1 MKQTFLI
8 LLISVISTL
17 SINAQYSNTF
27 NNNLNTNNN
36 NNNVRTVRLDTNAY
50 KTLFNGKLEPA
61 WVYIG
66 EAKRA
71 INNGDTPYALYIMNK
86 TVMYY
91 PDNADAHYF
100 LGLIYE
106 KEGGNPA
113 EQGGAASYR
122 LAIEEYKKAIN
133 LSTNL
138 TIPAYKL
145 DAYFSLLY
153 IYEKLIDEN
162 NYANVEKEIIAMAES
177 TYKNYEK
184 GRIYF
189 RLAQHYGSRNR
200 GTAAIDYYRQSYLN
214 GYRKKLSLFRMALIY
229 RRMRNYV
236 QEKETLILANKYD
249 FDYVEPTNF
258 EVQKAIVQRLEALKN
273 VRIPKKLY

>member
-1 MKQTFLI
+1 MQIMKHIFLTFNI
-8 LLISVISTL
+8 LVLASL
-17 SINAQYSNTF
+17 SIYAQ
-27 NNNLNTNNN
+27 NLNTITDDISAVSNEYG
-36 NNNVRTVRLDTNAY
+36 A
-50 KTLFNGKLEPA
+50 LFNSKLEPA

-71 INNGDTPYALYIMNK
+71 IYKGDISYALYIMNK
-86 TVMYY
+86 TLMYY

-106 KEGGNPA
+106 KEGGDPA

-122 LAIEEYKKAIN
+122 LAIEEYRKVIN
-133 LSTNL
+133 FSSNL

-145 DAYFSLLY
+145 DSYFRLLY

-162 NYANVEKEIIAMAES
+162 NYANIEKEIIDMAEN
-177 TYKNYEK
+177 TYKNYDK

-189 RLAQHYGSRNR
+189 RLAEHYGNRNR
-200 GTAAIDYYRQSYLN
+200 GTAAIDYYRQAYMN
-214 GYRKKLSLFRMALIY
+214 GYRQKLSLFRMSLIY

-236 QEKETLILANKYD
+236 QEKETLILANKYE
-249 FDYVEPTNF
+249 FSNVEPSNF
-258 EVQKAIVQRLEALKN
+258 DVQKAIVQRLEALRN
-273 VRIPKKLY
+273 VRIPRKLN

>member
-1 MKQTFLI
+1 MKRIFLI
-8 LLISVISTL
+8 FNILVLSTL
-17 SINAQYSNTF
+17 YVYAQGQS
-27 NNNLNTNNN
+27 LNVPNRTADTA
-36 NNNVRTVRLDTNAY
+36 RTVTIDTNMY
-50 KTLFNGKLEPA
+50 SSLFNGKLEPA

-71 INNGDTPYALYIMNK
+71 IYNGDIPYALYIMNK

-91 PDNADAHYF
+91 PNNADAHYF

-106 KEGGNPA
+106 KEGGSPA

-122 LAIEEYKKAIN
+122 LAIEEYRKAIN
-133 LSTNL
+133 LATNL

-162 NYANVEKEIIAMAES
+162 NYANIEKEIIAMAEN
-177 TYKNYEK
+177 TYVTKEK

-189 RLAQHYGSRNR
+189 RLAEHYGNRNR

-214 GYRKKLSLFRMALIY
+214 GYRQKLSLFRMSLIY

-236 QEKETLILANKYD
+236 QEKETLTLASKYS
-249 FDYVEPTNF
+249 FDNVEPSNF
-258 EVQKAIVQRLEALKN
+258 EVEKAIVQRLEALKN
-273 VRIPKKLY
+273 VRIPKKLN

>member
-1 MKQTFLI
+1 MKRIFLTFNI
-8 LLISVISTL
+8 LVLTSL
-17 SINAQYSNTF
+17 SIYAQGQS
-27 NNNLNTNNN
+27 LNTPNRTAET
-36 NNNVRTVRLDTNAY
+36 VRTITIDTNTY
-50 KTLFNGKLEPA
+50 SSLFNGKLEPA

-71 INNGDTPYALYIMNK
+71 IYKGDIPYALYIMNK
-86 TVMYY
+86 TIMYY

-122 LAIEEYKKAIN
+122 LAIEEYKKAIS
-133 LSTNL
+133 LATNL

-145 DAYFSLLY
+145 DSYFSLLY
-153 IYEKLIDEN
+153 IYEKLVDEN
-162 NYANVEKEIIAMAES
+162 NYANTEKEIITMAEN

-189 RLAQHYGSRNR
+189 RLAEHYGLKNR
-200 GTAAIDYYRQSYLN
+200 GTAAIDYYRQAYIN
-214 GYRKKLSLFRMALIY
+214 GYRQKLSLFRMSLIY

-236 QEKETLILANKYD
+236 QEKETLILADKYN
-249 FDYVEPTNF
+249 FDNVEPSNF
-258 EVQKAIVQRLEALKN
+258 EVQKAIVQRLEALRN
-273 VRIPKKLY
+273 VRIPKKLN

>member
-1 MKQTFLI
+1 MKHIFLI
-8 LLISVISTL
+8 LNILLLTSL
-17 SINAQYSNTF
+17 SIYAQGQS
-27 NNNLNTNNN
+27 LNTPNRTADT
-36 NNNVRTVRLDTNAY
+36 VRTIEIDTNTY
-50 KTLFNGKLEPA
+50 SSSLFNGKLEPA

-71 INNGDTPYALYIMNK
+71 IYNGDISYALFIMNK
-86 TVMYY
+86 TLMYY
-91 PDNADAHYF
+91 PNNADAHYF

-122 LAIEEYKKAIN
+122 LAIEEYKKAIS
-133 LSTNL
+133 LSSNL

-162 NYANVEKEIIAMAES
+162 NYANIEKEIIAMADR

-189 RLAQHYGSRNR
+189 RLAEHYSAKNR
-200 GTAAIDYYRQSYLN
+200 GTASIDYYRQSYIN
-214 GYRKKLSLFRMALIY
+214 GYRKKLSLFRMSLIY

-236 QEKETLILANKYD
+236 MEKETLILANKYD
-249 FDYVEPTNF
+249 FENVEPSNF
-258 EVQKAIVQRLEALKN
+258 DVQKAIVQRLEALKN
-273 VRIPKKLY
+273 VRIPKKLN